1 MKEKIQQLRHL
12 FGIDVDCTNVKMCA
26 FVGRSLHQTSIPSGD
41 DFSQK
46 DLIDAISKYYNSFN
60 YPFDG
65 IGIAFSGCTS
75 NGLEVSSTS
84 LKCLEGLNV
93 HSFKHLDCEN
103 IRFINDANAATLAGT
118 IEYPDSKVLIGVTN
132 GTGIGCGI
140 AINGKLFTGANGLAG
155 EIYGNPTI
163 GPDGNIIK
171 NGKIS
176 SGSKLLKKLNQS
188 NEIEKEKIIEQAAQY
203 LGIEIVSLIHSYNP
217 DVIYLSGG
225 GFAFPSY
232 KEILID
238 FINKYTYPAFLI
250 GLKIVQSTEPSYA
263 GCFGAMKYVR

>member
-84 LKCLEGLNV
+84 L
-93 HSFKHLDCEN
+93 
-103 IRFINDANAATLAGT
+103 
-118 IEYPDSKVLIGVTN
+118 
-132 GTGIGCGI
+132 
-140 AINGKLFTGANGLAG
+140 
-155 EIYGNPTI
+155 
-163 GPDGNIIK
+163 
-171 NGKIS
+171 
-176 SGSKLLKKLNQS
+176 
-188 NEIEKEKIIEQAAQY
+188 
-203 LGIEIVSLIHSYNP
+203 
-217 DVIYLSGG
+217 
-225 GFAFPSY
+225 
-232 KEILID
+232 
-238 FINKYTYPAFLI
+238 
-250 GLKIVQSTEPSYA
+250 
-263 GCFGAMKYVR
+263 